1 MNEPRPQTE
10 TELIELVRSSE
21 VRAPEALHSRIE
33 QLVAERSASSGR
45 RRAAWNPLGR
55 GPSALVPRVGAIA
68 ALAAV
73 VVALLAIVLGGGGG
87 RSLSTQQAT
96 ALTLGHPTA
105 PGPREA
111 KPSSGML
118 VAAVEGV
125 HFPYWEERFGWRSTG
140 QRTDTLQG
148 RTVRTVFY
156 ADHSGRRIG
165 YAIVAGAPAP
175 AIDGGG
181 VHWRKGTAYRLTKA
195 HGAPVVTWLRDGR
208 LCIVSGRGVDARTL
222 LALASWQD
230 AGTAS

>member
-21 VRAPEALHSRIE
+21 VRAPEALHRRIE
-33 QLVAERSASSGR
+33 QLVAEKSASSGR

-55 GPSALVPRVGAIA
+55 GRSALVPRVGAIA

-165 YAIVAGAPAP
+165 YAIVAGHAPSLS
-175 AIDGGG
+175 GGS
-181 VHWRKGTAYRLTKA
+181 
-195 HGAPVVTWLRDGR
+195 VTWLGGHPYRLLAGNGARTVMWLRGGR
-208 LCIVSGRGVDARTL
+208 LCVLSGRGVAGGTL
-222 LALASWQD
+222 LRLASWGER
-230 AGTAS
+230 AA